1 MSKKLLMVVNP
12 TSGKMKIKNQLLNVC
27 KIFCEAGF
35 EVSIH
40 VTANRLDATRITKE
54 RGGSFDVVIACGGDG
69 TFNEVVAGAM
79 EAKFAGALGFLPC
92 GTTNDL
98 ASTMGIPKTI
108 SKAAELIAATPPREM
123 DFGLFNGSHYFS
135 YVATF
140 GAFSAVAYSTDQRLK
155 NLFGH
160 AAYMTEALAQVKDVR
175 PYRMRVICDDTVI
188 EDEFLFGAVANA
200 LSIGGVMKLKKDEV
214 DVSDGYHELVLMK
227 NPKNAADISN
237 LSREFFSGK
246 FENKSILLL
255 RGKRIVFE
263 CEESLAWCTDGE
275 YAGNHERVQIQ
286 NLHGVLSVIR
296 P

>member
-1 MSKKLLMVVNP
+1 
-12 TSGKMKIKNQLLNVC
+12 
-27 KIFCEAGF
+27 
-35 EVSIH
+35 
-40 VTANRLDATRITKE
+40 
-54 RGGSFDVVIACGGDG
+54 
-69 TFNEVVAGAM
+69 
-79 EAKFAGALGFLPC
+79 
-92 GTTNDL
+92 
-98 ASTMGIPKTI
+98 
-108 SKAAELIAATPPREM
+108 
-123 DFGLFNGSHYFS
+123 
-135 YVATF
+135 
-140 GAFSAVAYSTDQRLK
+140 
-155 NLFGH
+155 
-160 AAYMTEALAQVKDVR
+160 MTEALAQVKDVR